1 MNKIRWFFMSKYKKL
16 LYEIETAKAN
26 KQRLVLKNGTV
37 LDFTVDNDWQRVIR
51 NMSGYDTNVYGEYQK
66 YYLVT
71 RHFPTDNRKIEI
83 IKHDKKNGRLY
94 LPEFTKAVMKLN
106 VEPFKD

>member
-1 MNKIRWFFMSKYKKL
+1 MNKIKWLFMSKYKKL

-26 KQRLVLKNGTV
+26 KQRIVLKNGTV
-37 LDFTVDNDWQRVIR
+37 LDFTVDNDWQRVNINR
-51 NMSGYDTNVYGEYQK
+51 RGYDVGVYGEYQR

-71 RHFPTDNRKIEI
+71 RHFPTGNRKIEI
-83 IKHDKKNGRLY
+83 IKHNEKNGRLY
-94 LPEFTKAVMKLN
+94 LPEFTKAIMKLN

>member
-1 MNKIRWFFMSKYKKL
+1 MNKFKWFFMSKYKKL

-37 LDFTVDNDWQRVIR
+37 LDFTVDNEWQRVIR
-51 NMSGYDTNVYGEYQK
+51 NIWGHDSSVYGEYQK
-66 YYLVT
+66 YYLIT
-71 RHFPTDNRKIEI
+71 RYFPTGNRKIEI
-83 IKHDKKNGRLY
+83 IKHDKMGGFLY

-106 VEPFKD
+106 IEPFKD